1 MSRIV
6 AIGEAAELGGYGL
19 AGADVVDAPGP
30 EDVRRAWEAL
40 GADVA
45 LVLLTP
51 DARAA
56 LPESVHADRMLWAVL
71 PE

>member
-6 AIGEAAELGGYGL
+6 AIGGAAELGGYGL
-19 AGADVVDAPGP
+19 AGADVVDAPEP

-51 DARAA
+51 GARAA
-56 LPESVHADRMLWAVL
+56 LPENVRADRVLWAVL